1 VEGYHLGETLHV
13 HRRANGTVSHLECTT
28 FVYTRHPSR

>member
-13 HRRANGTVSHLECTT
+13 HRDPDGSVSHLECAT
-28 FVYTRHPSR
+28 FVYTRHPTR